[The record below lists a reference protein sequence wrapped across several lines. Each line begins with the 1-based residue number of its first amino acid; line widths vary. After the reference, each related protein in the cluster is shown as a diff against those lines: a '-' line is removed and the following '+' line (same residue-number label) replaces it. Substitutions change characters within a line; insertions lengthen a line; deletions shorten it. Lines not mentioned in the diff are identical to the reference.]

1 MQKNLDKLKME
12 IEIKEKNSEE
22 LVEKMKRNKEKK
34 IHLEAEK
41 NKEKTKL
48 VNENLLQLSK
58 RRERSFVKMFKKYD
72 KIEQN
77 VLLQNMERRKN
88 SNMMIKGMNKYRE
101 LTVENRRK
109 LSEEKQKKIE
119 ENEKKKEKQVEK
131 YNEMKK
137 KMEEE
142 YFMKKEQE
150 KIKNIEKANLIKRKI
165 KIAEYQNKLKMNEL
179 EEKEKKIQM
188 FKIQREKLAQ
198 QRIETSIG
206 IEKKK
211 EAILKKFDNLMKQN
225 KEIDPETIKDVFPDD
240 EELIKKVT
248 ELKKK
253 QKIEEEKIKK
263 KLEEQ
268 INTANKETEQK

>member
-1 MQKNLDKLKME
+1 
-12 IEIKEKNSEE
+12 
-22 LVEKMKRNKEKK
+22 
-34 IHLEAEK
+34 
-41 NKEKTKL
+41 
-48 VNENLLQLSK
+48 
-58 RRERSFVKMFKKYD
+58 MFKKYD

>member
-1 MQKNLDKLKME
+1 
-12 IEIKEKNSEE
+12 
-22 LVEKMKRNKEKK
+22 MKRNKEKK
-34 IHLEAEK
+34 IQLEAEK
-41 NKEKTKL
+41 NKEKTKMI
-48 VNENLLQLSK
+48 NENLIQLSK

-77 VLLQNMERRKN
+77 VLLQNMERKKN
-88 SNMMIKGMNKYRE
+88 SNDMIKEMNKYKE
-101 LTVENRRK
+101 LTVENRKK
-109 LSEEKQKKIE
+109 LSQEKQKKLE
-119 ENEKKKEKQVEK
+119 ENEKKKEKQIEK

-137 KMEEE
+137 RMEEE
-142 YFMKKEQE
+142 NLLKKEQE
-150 KIKNIEKANLIKRKI
+150 KIKNIEKANLIKRKM

>member
-1 MQKNLDKLKME
+1 
-12 IEIKEKNSEE
+12 
-22 LVEKMKRNKEKK
+22 
-34 IHLEAEK
+34 
-41 NKEKTKL
+41 
-48 VNENLLQLSK
+48 
-58 RRERSFVKMFKKYD
+58 
-72 KIEQN
+72 
-77 VLLQNMERRKN
+77 
-88 SNMMIKGMNKYRE
+88 
-101 LTVENRRK
+101 
-109 LSEEKQKKIE
+109 
-119 ENEKKKEKQVEK
+119 
-131 YNEMKK
+131 MKK

-198 QRIETSIG
+198 KRIETSIG
-206 IEKKK
+206 VEKKK

-248 ELKKK
+248 KLKKK
-253 QKIEEEKIKK
+253 QKIEEEKIRK

-268 INTANKETEQK
+268 INTNTNIKETEQK

>member
-88 SNMMIKGMNKYRE
+88 SNMMIKGMNK
-101 LTVENRRK
+101 
-109 LSEEKQKKIE
+109 QKK
-119 ENEKKKEKQVEK
+119 
-131 YNEMKK
+131 
-137 KMEEE
+137 
-142 YFMKKEQE
+142 
-150 KIKNIEKANLIKRKI
+150 
-165 KIAEYQNKLKMNEL
+165 
-179 EEKEKKIQM
+179 
-188 FKIQREKLAQ
+188 
-198 QRIETSIG
+198 
-206 IEKKK
+206 
-211 EAILKKFDNLMKQN
+211 KF
-225 KEIDPETIKDVFPDD
+225 
-240 EELIKKVT
+240 
-248 ELKKK
+248 
-253 QKIEEEKIKK
+253 
-263 KLEEQ
+263 
-268 INTANKETEQK
+268 